1 MIGRLTG
8 RVVEREVSDSSCIL
22 DVHGVGYEVFVPLR
36 SLSKLPSPPDEA
48 TVHVHTHVREEAF
61 TLFGF
66 ANLEDRAVFRVL
78 LGVSGVGPKLAMT
91 ILADLTASEL
101 ARAVAEG
108 NKKRFESISGVGKK
122 LAARLALELKDK
134 VALPEAFEDAHTR
147 QTVAAPAIASPL
159 PSVAEEVVQALTSLG
174 FPRARAETA
183 ASQVVKEGDER
194 PLETLLRLALAS
206 LG

>member
-8 RVVEREVSDSSCIL
+8 LVVEREVADSTCIL
-22 DVHGVGYEVFVPLR
+22 DVRGVGYEVFVPLR
-36 SLSKLPSPPDEA
+36 SLTKLPSPPDEA

-66 ANLEDRAVFRVL
+66 ASLEDRAVFRVL

-91 ILADLTASEL
+91 VLADLTARDL
-101 ARAVAEG
+101 AQAVAEG
-108 NKKRFESISGVGKK
+108 NKKRFEAISGVGKK

-134 VALPEAFEDAHTR
+134 VALPDLAPDVHRRDTL
-147 QTVAAPAIASPL
+147 AAPPSTGTL
-159 PSVAEEVVQALTSLG
+159 PSVAEEVAQALTSLG
-174 FPRARAETA
+174 FPRMRAEA
-183 ASQVVKEGDER
+183 AVSQVVREDDDR
-194 PLETLLRLALAS
+194 PLETLLRIALSS